1 MAKIDMRDVY
11 VAAATRGSSAINY
24 ANGRYLADAIS
35 ANLTMNVVS
44 GEFYAN
50 GRLKKNPRRV
60 TGATLELVTDTIDE
74 AGVNMLLG
82 HTTAT
87 GEQKF
92 NLDDR
97 PNPVGVGF
105 YTEDTG
111 DEAMPEGFFEAT
123 VLQYVLFADGNEQDA
138 TYAGSFAFGTSTLTG
153 NVEAAK
159 DGGYMIKKRFDASTQ
174 GARDSAVAWIKGK
187 LSIT

>member
-11 VAAATRGSSAINY
+11 VAQATRGSSGITY
-24 ANGRYLADAIS
+24 ASGRYLADAIS
-35 ANLTMNVVS
+35 ANLTPNVVS

-50 GRLKKNPRRV
+50 GRLKHNPRRV
-60 TGATLELVTDTIDE
+60 TGATLEIVTDTIDE
-74 AGVNMLLG
+74 SGQNLLLG
-82 HTTAT
+82 HTTT
-87 GEQKF
+87 SGEQIF

-97 PNPVGVGF
+97 PNPVGIGF

-111 DEAMPEGFFEAT
+111 DETLDDGFFEAT
-123 VLQYVLFADGNEQDA
+123 VIQYVVFTDSPEADA

-159 DGGYMIKKRFDASTQ
+159 DGQYMIKKRFDASTS
-174 GARDSAVAWIKGK
+174 GARSSAVAWIKSK

>member
-11 VAAATRGSSAINY
+11 VAAATRGSSAITY

-35 ANLTMNVVS
+35 ANLTPTVVS

-50 GRLKKNPRRV
+50 GRMKRNPRRV
-60 TGATLELVTDTIDE
+60 TGATLEMVTDTIDE
-74 AGVNMLLG
+74 AGQNLLLG

-92 NLDDR
+92 NLNDR
-97 PNPVGVGF
+97 PVPVGVGY

-111 DEAMPEGFFEAT
+111 DEAMPDGFFEAR
-123 VLQYVLFADGNEQDA
+123 VIQYVTFTDPAEQDQ
-138 TYAGSFAFGTSTLTG
+138 TYAGSFAFGTPTMTG

-159 DGGYMIKKRFDASTQ
+159 NGDYMVKKRFDASTQ
-174 GARDSAVAWIKGK
+174 GARDSAVAWIKSK